1 MAAVMPVGRLVNGL
15 DMDELEDIAQ
25 EVRRDP
31 GRGQVEFRAR
41 TEWRGRTRSR
51 TMIDSYTVGGW
62 QVHRHFTID
71 ADQPFE
77 LQGRNTAPNPQE
89 LLMAAL
95 NACLTVA
102 YVTQAALRGVTL
114 EAVHIETAG
123 SLDLRG
129 VLGVDPARLRHPAL
143 CGAPARLRHARAV
156 PRDPRGRGADVA
168 QRLQPGR
175 AGDDRR
181 ATHRGVN
188 DDPRRERNE
197 S

>member
-41 TEWRGRTRSR
+41 TEWKGRTRSR

-129 VLGVDPARLRHPAL
+129 VLGLDPSIRPGFGTLHYVARLRGFGTLEQFREIHEAVVRTSPNVFNLAE
-143 CGAPARLRHARAV
+143 PVTIDARLIV
-156 PRDPRGRGADVA
+156 
-168 QRLQPGR
+168 
-175 AGDDRR
+175 
-181 ATHRGVN
+181 
-188 DDPRRERNE
+188 E
-197 S
+197 